1 MSLIRIKTIV
11 LGVCGILALAAALSL
26 EVERREYP
34 ARFAGLVPLRIPLSQ
49 QDESKLRTS
58 FTATWTEPHYVAL
71 VFPHNVGDLE
81 LESILER
88 ARSAVGSVRQEDG
101 PQFDFDWRAFEG
113 AIEVGRGS
121 GRTRPTGSFGV
132 RDRGLAFG
140 EFPARAGHLYV
151 IEMSRGPGFD
161 RLLRTPPTLEVGV
174 NSAMPSIGLAWGRQS
189 DGAVV
194 WCLGLLGVML
204 VGWAVV
210 SYRKSVL
217 NGRGHR

>member
-1 MSLIRIKTIV
+1 MSRTRIKTIV
-11 LGVCGILALAAALSL
+11 LGVCGLLALAAALSL
-26 EVERREYP
+26 EAERREYS

-49 QDESKLRTS
+49 QDEARLRTS

-71 VFPHNVGDLE
+71 VFPNNVGDLE
-81 LESILER
+81 LESVLQH
-88 ARSAVGSVRQEDG
+88 ARSAVGSVRQDDG

-121 GRTRPTGSFGV
+121 GRIKPTGSFGV

-151 IEMSRGPGFD
+151 IEVSRGPGFD
-161 RLLRTPPTLEVGV
+161 RFLRTPPILEIGV
-174 NSAMPSIGLAWGRQS
+174 NSAMPSIGLAWGRQF

-194 WCLGLLGVML
+194 WCLGLLGVIL
-204 VGWAVV
+204 VGWALV
-210 SYRKSVL
+210 SYRKSVQA
-217 NGRGHR
+217 G